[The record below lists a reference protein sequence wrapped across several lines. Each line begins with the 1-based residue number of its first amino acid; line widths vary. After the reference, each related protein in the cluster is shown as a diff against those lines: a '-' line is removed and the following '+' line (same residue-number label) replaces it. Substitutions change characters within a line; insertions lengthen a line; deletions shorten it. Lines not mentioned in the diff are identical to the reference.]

1 MEKIISKTATQ
12 VIAEYWD
19 DGILPVVP
27 AYIAAQMGVAGL
39 ADPKLV
45 ASGHYEPK
53 GFNDGPLIIYN
64 PTEPPVRQRFTIAHE
79 LAHFVLNHGARDRD
93 TPDNFTMAVHD
104 QKEVAANKFA
114 VCLLIPKSFV
124 DAIVQVNMVRS
135 LPKLAKIFG
144 VSKVAMSY
152 RLKEL
157 GYDVEK

>member
-27 AYIAAQMGVAGL
+27 AYIAAQMGVAVL

-45 ASGHYEPK
+45 ASGHYDPK
-53 GFNDGPLIIYN
+53 GFNDGPLITYN
-64 PTEPPVRQRFTIAHE
+64 PTELPVRQRFTIAHE

-135 LPKLAKIFG
+135 IPKLAKIFG

-157 GYDVEK
+157 GYDVAK

>member
-27 AYIAAQMGVAGL
+27 ACIAAQMGVAVL

-53 GFNDGPLIIYN
+53 GFNDSPLITYN

>member
-1 MEKIISKTATQ
+1 MPKTAMQ
-12 VIAEYWD
+12 VIAEHWD
-19 DGILPVVP
+19 DGSLPVDP
-27 AYIAAQMGVAGL
+27 AYIAAQMGIAVL
-39 ADPKLV
+39 ADPKLA

-53 GFNDGPLIIYN
+53 GFNDGPLITYN

-104 QKEVAANKFA
+104 PKEVAAN
-114 VCLLIPKSFV
+114 V
-124 DAIVQVNMVRS
+124 DAVVQVNMVRS

-144 VSKVAMSY
+144 VSKAAMSY

-157 GYDVEK
+157 GYDVAK

>member
-12 VIAEYWD
+12 VIAEHWD
-19 DGILPVVP
+19 DGSLPVDP
-27 AYIAAQMGVAGL
+27 AYIAAQMGIAVL

-53 GFNDGPLIIYN
+53 GFNDGPLITYN

-79 LAHFVLNHGARDRD
+79 LAHFVLNHGVRDRD

-104 QKEVAANKFA
+104 QKEVVANKFA

-124 DAIVQVNMVRS
+124 DAIIQVNMVRS

-144 VSKVAMSY
+144 VSKAAMSY

>member
-1 MEKIISKTATQ
+1 MNIHI
-12 VIAEYWD
+12 
-19 DGILPVVP
+19 VP
-27 AYIAAQMGVAGL
+27 ACIAAQMGVAVL

-53 GFNDGPLIIYN
+53 GFNDGPLITYN

-114 VCLLIPKSFV
+114 VCLLIPKGFV

-157 GYDVEK
+157 GYDVAK

>member
-12 VIAEYWD
+12 VIVEYWD

-27 AYIAAQMGVAGL
+27 AYIAVQMGVAVL

-53 GFNDGPLIIYN
+53 GFNDGPLITYN
-64 PTEPPVRQRFTIAHE
+64 PTEPPVRQRFTVAHE

-144 VSKVAMSY
+144 VSKAAMSY

>member
-12 VIAEYWD
+12 VIAEHWD
-19 DGILPVVP
+19 DGSLPVDP
-27 AYIAAQMGVAGL
+27 AYIAAQMGIAVL

-53 GFNDGPLIIYN
+53 GFNDGPLITYN

-79 LAHFVLNHGARDRD
+79 LAHFVLNHGTRDRD

-135 LPKLAKIFG
+135 LPKMAKIFG
-144 VSKVAMSY
+144 VSKAAMSY

>member
-1 MEKIISKTATQ
+1 MEKIISKTAAQ
-12 VIAEYWD
+12 VITEYWD

-27 AYIAAQMGVAGL
+27 AYIAAQMGVAVL

-53 GFNDGPLIIYN
+53 GFNDGPLITYN

-79 LAHFVLNHGARDRD
+79 LAHFVLNHGTRDRD
-93 TPDNFTMAVHD
+93 TPDNFTMVVHD

-144 VSKVAMSY
+144 VSKAAMSY